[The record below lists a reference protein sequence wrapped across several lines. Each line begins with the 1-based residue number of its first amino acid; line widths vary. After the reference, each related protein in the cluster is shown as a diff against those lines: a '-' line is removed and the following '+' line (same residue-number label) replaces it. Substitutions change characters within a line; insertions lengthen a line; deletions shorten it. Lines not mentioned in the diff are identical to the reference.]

1 MKSHCCRLFAASII
15 IMNING
21 IITEAVVPIY
31 RSKKDLTQSFV
42 AKHIIF
48 VKEGRRMTYELF
60 KGRLPEFADNPNRR
74 LHTFIVVPVKNTERE
89 NQKKEDFEKHLN
101 KLVAAKS
108 RNGGCKAVRR
118 QNDPAAR
125 QHILRVNPIACKRPT
140 QNEIQI
146 SDYYTCEIHM
156 RELELP
162 NALLV
167 EFNVQDRND
176 DCRYSNNGEFTVGV
190 GIHQGVNS
198 QTRRQ
203 QTNWFTVNHLAGSQL
218 DGGSECDEN

>member
-1 MKSHCCRLFAASII
+1 MDLACWSLLMLFVVFEYTGS
-15 IMNING
+15 G
-21 IITEAVVPIY
+21 SSKAVVPIY
-31 RSKKDLTQSFV
+31 RSKRDLTQSFV

-48 VKEGRRMTYELF
+48 IKEGRRMTYELF

-74 LHTFIVVPVKNTERE
+74 QHTFIVVPVKNTERE

-101 KLVAAKS
+101 KLVAAKN

-125 QHILRVNPIACKRPT
+125 QHILRVNPIACRRPT

-146 SDYYTCEIHM
+146 SDYYTCEINM
-156 RELELP
+156 RELGLP